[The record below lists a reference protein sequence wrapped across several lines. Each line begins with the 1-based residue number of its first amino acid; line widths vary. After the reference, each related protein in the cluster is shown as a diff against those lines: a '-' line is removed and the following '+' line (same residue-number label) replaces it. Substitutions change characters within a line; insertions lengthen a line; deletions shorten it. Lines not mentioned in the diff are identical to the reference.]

1 MKKQWN
7 EFVRDRMS
15 EKNLKQEDIAEAIER
30 TQGAV
35 GHWLTG
41 RRSPNFMEV
50 AKMLNATGADQVILN
65 SDGTIEDIEFIG
77 IPKKD

>member
-41 RRSPNFMEV
+41 RRS
-50 AKMLNATGADQVILN
+50 LTL
-65 SDGTIEDIEFIG
+65 
-77 IPKKD
+77 

>member
-15 EKNLKQEDIAEAIER
+15 KKKNLKQEDIAEAIER
-30 TQGAV
+30 TRSAV

-41 RRSPNFMEV
+41 RRSLTLW
-50 AKMLNATGADQVILN
+50 K
-65 SDGTIEDIEFIG
+65 
-77 IPKKD
+77 